1 MVLQARGD
9 EGFVQAARRAARL
22 LLLRLRARARLARVP
37 AQLGRSEQA
46 PAHAP
51 GRAREGARWTDDR
64 GGFMLGCS
72 SHKLSRKSKPNSQTL
87 LHVRDSFRQQTE
99 FYPV

>member
-1 MVLQARGD
+1 MVPLVLQARGD
-9 EGFVQAARRAARL
+9 EGAVQADRRATRL

-64 GGFMLGCS
+64 RGLMWCRQRS
-72 SHKLSRKSKPNSQTL
+72 AL
-87 LHVRDSFRQQTE
+87 LDLPFLAL
-99 FYPV
+99 PVFAMPAVLVLWPSL